1 MSDLLRELYQ
11 EIILDHGNTPRN
23 FGECEHYNK
32 SADGHNSLCGDKVY
46 LTFMVNDDDVI
57 QDIKFTGEGCA
68 ISIASA
74 SLMTQ
79 NLKGKTLEYA
89 NNLFEDFSNLIS
101 GNESNLKIINE
112 EDSLYS
118 LKGVGAFPM
127 RVKCATMSWHAFK
140 SAIDEK

>member
-1 MSDLLRELYQ
+1 
-11 EIILDHGNTPRN
+11 
-23 FGECEHYNK
+23 
-32 SADGHNSLCGDKVY
+32 
-46 LTFMVNDDDVI
+46 
-57 QDIKFTGEGCA
+57 
-68 ISIASA
+68 
-74 SLMTQ
+74 MTQ

-101 GNESNLKIINE
+101 GNDSNLKIINE

>member
-1 MSDLLRELYQ
+1 
-11 EIILDHGNTPRN
+11 
-23 FGECEHYNK
+23 
-32 SADGHNSLCGDKVY
+32 
-46 LTFMVNDDDVI
+46 MVNDDDVI

>member
-1 MSDLLRELYQ
+1 MELKELYQ
-11 EIILDHGNTPRN
+11 EIILDHGKNPRN
-23 FGECEHYNK
+23 KGKCEGFTNDAK
-32 SADGHNSLCGDKVY
+32 AHNTLCGDKVH
-46 LTFMVNDDDVI
+46 LTFMVNDDDII

>member
-1 MSDLLRELYQ
+1 
-11 EIILDHGNTPRN
+11 
-23 FGECEHYNK
+23 
-32 SADGHNSLCGDKVY
+32 
-46 LTFMVNDDDVI
+46 
-57 QDIKFTGEGCA
+57 
-68 ISIASA
+68 
-74 SLMTQ
+74 MTQ

>member
-32 SADGHNSLCGDKVY
+32 SADGHNSLCGDKVH
-46 LTFMVNDDDVI
+46 LTFMVNDDDII

-140 SAIDEK
+140 SAIDKK